1 MPHHQFWS
9 QLVNDRVLHRRLG
22 QLIQNLPRRWQLKQ
36 HKTIQKSE
44 SGSESVC
51 QAMLDD
57 LLRDTFLVFVRMS
70 TPKESPEHFIS
81 PEFYGRL
88 VYDNFLWDVPRSSH
102 KNTHLFQLTFFS
114 IDDIL
119 QSIEVTLPLA
129 LFFSIRMQAEN
140 EKKNPPLLF
149 GMGLTQKTIWQQF
162 F

>member
-36 HKTIQKSE
+36 HKTIQKSK

-102 KNTHLFQLTFFS
+102 KNAHFFQLTFS
-114 IDDIL
+114 SVDGIL
-119 QSIEVTLPLA
+119 LSIETYVGELQKPK
-129 LFFSIRMQAEN
+129 FSLEFHRVIQIN
-140 EKKNPPLLF
+140 KK
-149 GMGLTQKTIWQQF
+149 I
-162 F
+162 

>member
-1 MPHHQFWS
+1 MKFDVCDFLSRLLLDMPHHQFWS

-102 KNTHLFQLTFFS
+102 KNTHFFS
-114 IDDIL
+114 VDIFL
-119 QSIEVTLPLA
+119 NRRYPAVNRSDPSPRCVLLSV
-129 LFFSIRMQAEN
+129 FAE
-140 EKKNPPLLF
+140 K
-149 GMGLTQKTIWQQF
+149 
-162 F
+162 